1 MINQCFPI
9 LQVIVI
15 LMLQIYKMHLNTND
29 FGLRISTIETSK
41 INFFEQQKTV
51 KEKKNRIRKTK
62 NNFKQIN

>member
-29 FGLRISTIETSK
+29 FGLRISTIETYK